1 LTTGVGRWHFRKT
14 GKNCPPPEGTY
25 SGESEMRR
33 HIHADQMAAYAA
45 DAMQTD
51 EPYQRWEASAPYGS
65 WYDLKSHPAWADD
78 HRYRRKTDIQIMVG
92 MLELAWEQL
101 DELQRDSPLSLDHP
115 MWLILET
122 IRTLKMRGDTQ

>member
-1 LTTGVGRWHFRKT
+1 
-14 GKNCPPPEGTY
+14 
-25 SGESEMRR
+25 
-33 HIHADQMAAYAA
+33 MAAYAA

-51 EPYQRWEASAPYGS
+51 EPYQRWETSAPYGS
-65 WYDLKSHPAWADD
+65 WYDLKSHPAWSDD
-78 HRYRRKTDIQIMVG
+78 HRYRRKTDTQILVA

-122 IRTLKMRGDTQ
+122 MRTLKMRGDTQ